1 MQALIITDQPLVA
14 IGLQTALASS
24 LPVDKV
30 VVDASRAIEEPRTD
44 MGFELVLL
52 DLDVRRAGRVGALQ
66 QLRRRHPSAT
76 LAALTAAPSD
86 DEAQAAQQVGASAY
100 LPKSLPLEALSS
112 ALCAAMTTHQRKK
125 AHRA

>member
-30 VVDASRAIEEPRTD
+30 VVDASRAIEEPRT
-44 MGFELVLL
+44 
-52 DLDVRRAGRVGALQ
+52 AGRVGALQ